1 MAHLSERQRIEI
13 LMMIGYGENV
23 RSQKEVVR
31 LFNNK
36 YPDRSIT
43 QSCVSKIAQKFE
55 EYGNVRDVQREGRP
69 TVDFDKK
76 LDILLE
82 IEDNPN
88 KSTRAIS
95 ANHTVC
101 HQTVFN
107 VLQKAKYHPYKVT
120 QVHEL
125 NEDDCDR
132 RLEFCEVMNDKLSN
146 QPDFLNYLIFS
157 DEATFCLNGQVHRQN
172 CRYWATENPHWMQES
187 HTQNPQKL
195 NVWAGFT
202 RGHILGP
209 YFFDGS
215 LNGEMYLEFLR
226 FELIPALAILFPNY
240 EDPDLPSF
248 NVWYQQ
254 DGAPPHYSLRVREYL
269 DEVFPN
275 RWIGRRGPMEWPAR
289 SPDLTPLDFFFEGI

>member
-1 MAHLSERQRIEI
+1 M
-13 LMMIGYGENV
+13 
-23 RSQKEVVR
+23 
-31 LFNNK
+31 
-36 YPDRSIT
+36 
-43 QSCVSKIAQKFE
+43 
-55 EYGNVRDVQREGRP
+55 
-69 TVDFDKK
+69 
-76 LDILLE
+76 
-82 IEDNPN
+82 
-88 KSTRAIS
+88 
-95 ANHTVC
+95 
-101 HQTVFN
+101 
-107 VLQKAKYHPYKVT
+107 T

-157 DEATFCLNGQVHRQN
+157 DEATFCLNGEMNRQN

-215 LNGEMYLEFLR
+215 LNGDMYLDFLR
-226 FELIPALAILFPNY
+226 FELIPALAILFPNN
-240 EDPDLPSF
+240 ENPDLPSF

-254 DGAPPHYSLRVREYL
+254 DGAPPHYSLVVREYL
-269 DEVFPN
+269 NEVFPN
-275 RWIGRRGPMEWPAR
+275 RWVGRRGPMEWPAR
-289 SPDLTPLDFFFEGI
+289 SPDLTPLDFFLWGYLKSRVYYSKPRDLEELRERIRFECRHIDQGMRENVLEEFQLRLYHCQETNGWQFEHLL